1 MNTNSYDYKFANKPC
16 YNYEE
21 DPWRTKSLA
30 KDFLLRSSRVMAERI
45 MEDAE
50 DPVKATCDW
59 FSIDKEDFEVIK
71 AAAKAA
77 READRK
83 FDILMA
89 FAHNKRITSR
99 QADPSLAPKEL
110 AEQFCMTEEEI
121 STLIQEAY
129 KG

>member
-1 MNTNSYDYKFANKPC
+1 
-16 YNYEE
+16 
-21 DPWRTKSLA
+21 
-30 KDFLLRSSRVMAERI
+30 

-59 FSIDKEDFEVIK
+59 FGVEKEDFEVIK

-83 FDILMA
+83 VDILMS
-89 FAHNKRITSR
+89 FAHNKHIANR
-99 QADPSLAPKEL
+99 QADPTLAFKEL
-110 AEQFCMTEEEI
+110 AEQYNMTEAEVTTI
-121 STLIQEAY
+121 IQEAY